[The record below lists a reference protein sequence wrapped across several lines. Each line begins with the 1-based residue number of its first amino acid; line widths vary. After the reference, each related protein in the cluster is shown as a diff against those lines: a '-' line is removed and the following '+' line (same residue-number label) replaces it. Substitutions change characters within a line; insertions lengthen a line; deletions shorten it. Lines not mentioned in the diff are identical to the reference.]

1 MDTAILVRHLNFF
14 YAGNQVLF
22 DINVDIPKQQVT
34 GLIGPSGSGK
44 STLLRSF
51 NRIYDLHPHQ
61 EAQGEIWVEGT
72 PILTK
77 KMDLMWLRSKVGMV
91 FQKPTPFAMSIYD
104 NIAFALRTHKKI
116 SKGEEAAL
124 IEKVLREV
132 FLWDEVKDKL
142 KASAFALS
150 GGQQQR
156 LCIAR
161 TLIIEPSI
169 LLLDEPTSS
178 LDPASTKKIE
188 ELIHRLRASYTIV
201 LVTHNLSQARRLADK
216 TMFLKAGHLIEYG
229 ATEDLFMHS
238 QNALTKEYLEYA

>member
-1 MDTAILVRHLNFF
+1 MDAAIFVKKLDFF
-14 YAGNQVLF
+14 YGRNQVLF
-22 DINVDIPKQQVT
+22 DINVEITKHQIT

-61 EAQGEIWVEGT
+61 YAQGEIWVEGT
-72 PILTK
+72 PILAK
-77 KMDLMWLRSKVGMV
+77 KINLMWLRSKVGMV

-104 NIAFALRTHKKI
+104 NIAFALRTHQKV
-116 SKGEEAAL
+116 SKDEEQRL

-132 FLWDEVKDKL
+132 SLWDEVKDKL
-142 KASAFALS
+142 KAPAFDLS

-178 LDPASTKKIE
+178 LDPASTKKLE
-188 ELIHRLRASYTIV
+188 ELIKRLRKNYTIV
-201 LVTHNLSQARRLADK
+201 LVTHNLNQARRLADK

-229 ATEDLFMHS
+229 PTENLFTQPQHP
-238 QNALTKEYLEYA
+238 LTKEYLEYA

>member
-1 MDTAILVRHLNFF
+1 MDAAILVKHFNFF

-22 DINVDIPKQQVT
+22 DINVEIKEHQIT

-72 PILTK
+72 PILTNK
-77 KMDLMWLRSKVGMV
+77 INLMWLRSKVGMV
-91 FQKPTPFAMSIYD
+91 FQKPTPFAMSVYD
-104 NIAFALRTHKKI
+104 NIAFALRTHKRLPK
-116 SKGEEAAL
+116 SEERDL
-124 IEKVLREV
+124 VEKVLREV
-132 FLWDEVKDKL
+132 YLWDEVKDKL
-142 KASAFALS
+142 RGSAFALS

-169 LLLDEPTSS
+169 ILLDEPTSS

-188 ELIHRLRASYTIV
+188 ELIQRLRENYTIV
-201 LVTHNLSQARRLADK
+201 LVTHNLNQARRLADN

-229 ATEDLFMHS
+229 STEALFTS
-238 QNALTKEYLEYA
+238 PQNPLTKEYLEYA

>member
-1 MDTAILVRHLNFF
+1 MDTAILVKHLNFF
-14 YAGNQVLF
+14 YAANQVLF
-22 DINVDIPKQQVT
+22 DINVDITKNRIT

-72 PILTK
+72 PILVK
-77 KMDLMWLRSKVGMV
+77 KTNLMWLRSKVGMV

-104 NIAFALRTHKKI
+104 NIAFALRTHKRIPK
-116 SKGEEAAL
+116 EEERAA
-124 IEKVLREV
+124 IEKVLRAV
-132 FLWDEVKDKL
+132 SLWDEVKDKL
-142 KASAFALS
+142 KASAFDLS

-178 LDPASTKKIE
+178 LDPASTKKVE
-188 ELIHRLRASYTIV
+188 ELIQQLREHYTIV
-201 LVTHNLSQARRLADK
+201 LVTHNLNQARRLADK

-229 ATEDLFMHS
+229 RTEDLFTRP
-238 QNALTKEYLEYA
+238 QNPLTKEYLEYA